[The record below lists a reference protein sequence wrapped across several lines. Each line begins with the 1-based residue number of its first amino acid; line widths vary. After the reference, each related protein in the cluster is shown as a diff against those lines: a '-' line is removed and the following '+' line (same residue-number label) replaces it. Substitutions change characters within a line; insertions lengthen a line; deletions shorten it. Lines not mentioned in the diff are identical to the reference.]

1 MGGLISNNKHEML
14 PPLVDISQFPPWKP
28 FEVMLKYLN
37 YNFFHENL
45 IVILVCV
52 IYLKTSFTWYVV
64 NILDPYNELYFGKKT
79 ILEILYTS
87 VDHSPGSPAS
97 LSCLSSKTFTPGLK
111 FGWSATS
118 VRTLQY

>member
-28 FEVMLKYLN
+28 FEVMLKYLK

-64 NILDPYNELYFGKKT
+64 NILDPYNELYFGKKN
-79 ILEILYTS
+79 Y
-87 VDHSPGSPAS
+87 
-97 LSCLSSKTFTPGLK
+97 
-111 FGWSATS
+111 FGNFIH
-118 VRTLQY
+118 QC